1 MAKTLVKQYT
11 FTKGAAGVGTVKIPG
26 IVSLNSILLI
36 TNVTRN
42 IILYNFADSAF
53 TGTTVTYSRT
63 NTDPFVTTL
72 DNTDGI
78 TTITLQVDTTAQN
91 NNDVI
96 QVFIDKQETIV
107 RPWEMGTDAFERTRV
122 ANPKSMIDADFE
134 YGLQPT
140 KWQTIDLLRGYPSIY
155 ELPGTDTA
163 VTSVTTD
170 ASVPTS
176 GIGAS
181 LITVNTVGNHGFT
194 VGTPVLVKGY
204 ANTILGFSRAE
215 GTFFINT
222 VPTGNSFTYYAKA
235 KVGTTFNEVL
245 STTYTQVRRGG
256 LYTGATIGVPTIT
269 YSNVTSPSTITVTFA
284 TAHGLVPGTTLT
296 VTQSSDNGSN
306 NHTLAS
312 GPFFVE
318 TVPSTTTITYTAR
331 APGAITGVITGAV
344 YTRPDCFYV
353 HRPFDGGV
361 QLGTGGPQHGAQAVR
376 QSKKYVR
383 YQSGKAI
390 NYNTGAL
397 FAPVYDI
404 RSLTSTGTIVGST
417 ITLSTDDTDHG
428 CQVGAQISIS
438 GVTTSGYNGTYI
450 VSAITDE
457 RTLTFSA
464 TQTLGATTA
473 VIGSPCTMSVL
484 NWHGSTV
491 RAGTFDDQ
499 NGMFW
504 QYDGQQMALGRRSS
518 TFQLSGVVSVNSDSN
533 AVTGSNTRFT
543 QQLANGQRIVIRGM
557 THVVANIINDT
568 SMTITPDYRGAVNA
582 VGVKICKTIDYLIP
596 QTKWNIDRCDGTNG
610 PFNPSGYLLKP
621 DKMQMIGMQ
630 WTWYGAGFIDYMLRG
645 PEGKYIF
652 VHRIKN
658 SNVNTEAYMRTGNMP
673 VRYEV
678 LNEAAESELSSAIN
692 SSVTTLPIN
701 DTTYFPTT
709 GTVYIDNEIIRYTGK
724 STSTGPGNLTGC
736 TRETNL
742 SLFTAGSLRSFTAA
756 AAASHSINAGVILIS
771 QTATPIISHWGSAM
785 MSDGGFDEDRGY
797 IFNYQS
803 TNTQISTRRTSAFA
817 IRLAPTVSNAI
828 TGDLGV
834 RELLNRAQLLL
845 QGIEVTAGGST
856 NLNSALVIEG
866 VLNPQNY
873 PTNPALITW
882 NTLNSANFGG
892 QPSFAQIAL
901 GSSVTFNNTFTLST
915 TTSGAVV
922 GATTIPVANT
932 TGLQIGDDVIS
943 TSVLNAFAGNTR
955 ITAINAGTSVVIS
968 APLITALT
976 GSANVTFFRNTY
988 AVPGETIFSFIA
1000 GQSSRDALDL
1010 VNLKELTNTP
1020 IGGRGTFP
1028 NGPDVLFI
1036 NLYLTQGAPILGN
1049 VILRWGEAQA

>member
-11 FTKGAAGVGTVKIPG
+11 FTKGAVGVGTVKIPG

-63 NTDPFVTTL
+63 NTDPFTTTL

-96 QVFIDKQETIV
+96 QVFIDNPETIV
-107 RPWEMGTDAFERTRV
+107 RPWEMGTDAFERTRT

-155 ELPGTDTA
+155 ELPGTDLS
-163 VTSVTTD
+163 VSSVTTD

-176 GIGAS
+176 GVGAS
-181 LITVNTVGNHGFT
+181 LITINTVGNHGFT

-215 GTFFINT
+215 GTFFINS

-296 VTQSSDNGSN
+296 VTQSTDNGSN

-318 TVPSTTTITYTAR
+318 TIPSTTTITYTAR
-331 APGAITGVITGAV
+331 AAGTITGVISGAV

-361 QLGTGGPQHGAQAVR
+361 QLGTGGPQHGAQAIR

-417 ITLSTDDTDHG
+417 VTLTTDDTDHG
-428 CQVGAQISIS
+428 CQVGASISIL
-438 GVTTSGYNGTYI
+438 GVTTSGYNGTYT

-473 VIGSPCTMSVL
+473 VIGSPCQMSVL

-504 QYDGQQMALGRRSS
+504 QYDGQQLAVVRRSS
-518 TFQLSGVVSVNSDSN
+518 TFQLSGVVTVNSDSN

-557 THVVANIINDT
+557 THVVANIISDT

-582 VGVKICKTIDYLIP
+582 DGVKICKTIDYIIP
-596 QTKWNIDRCDGTNG
+596 QNEWNKDRCDGTNG

-658 SNVNTEAYMRTGNMP
+658 SNNNTEAYMRTGNMP

-678 LNEAAESELSSAIN
+678 INEAAESELSGAIN
-692 SSVTTLPIN
+692 SSVTSLPIN

-709 GTVYIDNEIIRYTGK
+709 GTVYVDNEIIRYTGK
-724 STSTGPGNLTGC
+724 STSSGPGNLTGC
-736 TRETNL
+736 TRATSL
-742 SLFTAGSLRSFTAA
+742 QLFTAGNLRTFTAA
-756 AAASHSINAGVILIS
+756 AAASHNINAGVILIS

-803 TNTQISTRRTSAFA
+803 TNTSISTRRTSAFA

-882 NTLNSANFGG
+882 NTLNSAAFGG

-915 TTSGAVV
+915 TTSGAAV

-932 TGLQIGDDVIS
+932 TGLQIGDDLIS
-943 TSVLNAFAGNTR
+943 TTVLNAFAGNTR
-955 ITAINAGTSVVIS
+955 ITAINAGTSVVINN
-968 APLITALT
+968 PLITALT

-1036 NLYLTQGAPILGN
+1036 NLYLTQGSPILGN
-1049 VILRWGEAQA
+1049 VVLRWGEAQA

>member
-1 MAKTLVKQYT
+1 MAKTLVKQYS
-11 FTKGAAGVGTVKIPG
+11 FTKGAVGVGTVKIPG
-26 IVSLNSILLI
+26 IVSLNSLLLI

-63 NTDPFVTTL
+63 NTDPFSTTL

-96 QVFIDKQETIV
+96 QVFIDKPETIV
-107 RPWEMGTDAFERTRV
+107 RPWEMGTDAFERTRT

-155 ELPGTDTA
+155 ELPGTDLA

-176 GIGAS
+176 GVGAS
-181 LITVNTVGNHGFT
+181 LITINTVSNHGFT

-215 GTFFINT
+215 GTFFINS

-284 TAHGLVPGTTLT
+284 TAHGLVPGTSLT

-318 TVPSTTTITYTAR
+318 TVPSTTSITYTAR
-331 APGAITGVITGAV
+331 AAGTITGVISGAV
-344 YTRPDCFYV
+344 YTRPDCFYI

-361 QLGTGGPQHGAQAVR
+361 QLGTGGPQHGAQAIR

-417 ITLSTDDTDHG
+417 VTLTTDDTDHG

-484 NWHGSTV
+484 TWHGSVV

-504 QYDGQQMALGRRSS
+504 QYDGQQMSVVRRSS

-533 AVTGSNTRFT
+533 AITGTNTRFT

-557 THVVANIINDT
+557 THVVANIISDT
-568 SMTITPDYRGAVNA
+568 SMTVTPDYRGAVNA
-582 VGVKICKTIDYLIP
+582 VGVKICKTIDYIIP
-596 QTKWNIDRCDGTNG
+596 QNKWNMDRCDGTNS

-678 LNEAAESELSSAIN
+678 INEAAASELSSAIN

-736 TRETNL
+736 TRATNL
-742 SLFTAGSLRSFTAA
+742 SLFTAGSLRSFTAE
-756 AAASHSINAGVILIS
+756 AAASHNINAGVILIS

-803 TNTQISTRRTSAFA
+803 TNTSISTRKTSAFA

-845 QGIEVTAGGST
+845 QGIEVTAGGSA
-856 NLNSALVIEG
+856 NVNSALVIEG

-882 NTLNSANFGG
+882 NTLNSAAFGG
-892 QPSFAQIAL
+892 QPSFAQIAT
-901 GSSVTFNNTFTLST
+901 GASVTFNNTFSLST
-915 TTSGAVV
+915 TTSGAAV

-932 TGLQIGDDVIS
+932 TGLAIGDDIIS

-1010 VNLKELTNTP
+1010 ANLKELTNTP

-1036 NLYLTQGAPILGN
+1036 NLYLTQGSPILGN

>member
-1 MAKTLVKQYT
+1 MAKTLVKQYS
-11 FTKGAAGVGTVKIPG
+11 FTKGAVGVGTVKIPG
-26 IVSLNSILLI
+26 IVSLNSLLLI

-63 NTDPFVTTL
+63 NTDPFTTTL

-91 NNDVI
+91 NNDII
-96 QVFIDKQETIV
+96 QVFIDNPETIV
-107 RPWEMGTDAFERTRV
+107 RPWEMGTDAFERTRT

-155 ELPGTDTA
+155 ELPGTDLA

-176 GIGAS
+176 GVGAS
-181 LITVNTVGNHGFT
+181 LITINTVGTHGFT

-256 LYTGATIGVPTIT
+256 LYTGSNIGVPTIT

-284 TAHGLVPGTTLT
+284 TAHGLVPGTSLT
-296 VTQSSDNGSN
+296 VTQSTDNGSN

-318 TVPSTTTITYTAR
+318 TIPSTTTLTYTAR
-331 APGAITGVITGAV
+331 AAGTITGVISGAV

-361 QLGTGGPQHGAQAVR
+361 QLGTGGPQHGAQAIR

-417 ITLSTDDTDHG
+417 VTLTTDDTDHG
-428 CQVGAQISIS
+428 CQVGAQISIL
-438 GVTTSGYNGTYI
+438 GVTTSGYNGTYT

-484 NWHGSTV
+484 SWHGSTV

-504 QYDGQQMALGRRSS
+504 QYDGQQMALVRRSS

-557 THVVANIINDT
+557 THVVANIISDT

-582 VGVKICKTIDYLIP
+582 VGVKICKTIDYIIP
-596 QTKWNIDRCDGTNG
+596 QNKWNKDRCDGTNG

-678 LNEAAESELSSAIN
+678 INEAAQSELSSAIN

-709 GTVYIDNEIIRYTGK
+709 GTVYVDNEIIRYTGK

-736 TRETNL
+736 TRATNL
-742 SLFTAGSLRSFTAA
+742 SLFTAGSLRSFTAE

-845 QGIEVTAGGST
+845 QGIEVTAGGSA
-856 NLNSALVIEG
+856 NVNSALVIEG

-882 NTLNSANFGG
+882 NTLNSAAFGG

-901 GSSVTFNNTFTLST
+901 GTSVTFNNTFTLST
-915 TTSGAVV
+915 TTSGAAV

-943 TSVLNAFAGNTR
+943 STVTNAFAGNTR

-968 APLITALT
+968 APLITLL
-976 GSANVTFFRNTY
+976 GSSANVTFFRNTY

-1036 NLYLTQGAPILGN
+1036 NLYLTQGSPILGN